1 MAHSSIRLKARRR
14 KVANLAANSRQH
26 SVRNNTISSKKDIF
40 VEWKDGKLYERTYN
54 ITKDEN
60 GKELKEEIHTLY
72 TPDYSWKNPK
82 GGYPQPKS
90 MMKKHV
96 GRVYNKETHR
106 VEKVLVAS
114 TFPTEKYKDIQ
125 SRLWKN
131 LGKAAKMKAYE
142 DEKMKKW
149 ERKHP
154 KPCPTDDLF
163 KDEYIPIWEKE
174 REEALIRIRD
184 FVVSMFDK
192 LPLTG
197 RFKMSEKN
205 AVYQEKKIADI
216 KDINGDG
223 HKVNELGPKS
233 KLLNK
238 AQKITNETHAKNPS
252 LVAANLKDHKRKKGR
267 IILPERKAA

>member
-1 MAHSSIRLKARRR
+1 MAHSSIRPKVRRR
-14 KVANLAANSRQH
+14 KVANLAAYSRQH
-26 SVRNNTISSKKDIF
+26 TVRNCTIPKAKKEDIIDI
-40 VEWKDGKLYERTYN
+40 K
-54 ITKDEN
+54 
-60 GKELKEEIHTLY
+60 
-72 TPDYSWKNPK
+72 YSWSTVKGTKGGGWDIPE

-96 GRVYNKETHR
+96 ERVYNKETHR

-114 TFPTEKYKDIQ
+114 TFPTEKYKNIQ
-125 SRLWKN
+125 SKLWKN

-142 DEKMKKW
+142 DDKMKKW

-163 KDEYIPIWEKE
+163 KDEYIPLWEKE

-197 RFKMSEKN
+197 RYKTGEHKFEEK
-205 AVYQEKKIADI
+205 QIAEI
-216 KDINGDG
+216 KDINGEG
-223 HKVNELGPKS
+223 HKVNELKKDS
-233 KLLNK
+233 KLLK
-238 AQKITNETHAKNPS
+238 HAQKKVNEASAKS
-252 LVAANLKDHKRKKGR
+252 EKFIAGNLRDHKRKKGR